1 MEENNTSI
9 FAQAKI
15 EYTQQLI
22 DVLTPNMFDGIK
34 SIYDESKV
42 VFSTQTNQSILNLF
56 RTFLEKV
63 PEWNNEL
70 VEVETER
77 IIKES
82 RCDWLDDLVTA
93 VFISHTKILTS
104 IGPNMKNT
112 RVNLTIPKTINFV
125 HKCYINLAREIW
137 KNPYLY
143 DESVSGSEYQKNMR
157 TIELIIKENIENTIR
172 KLLPVKEIL
181 KDHLDNFDNNEAE
194 NKRREENI
202 SLQAA
207 LIEEIRSLKNN
218 LTPSEN
224 GLSENEDND
233 ENEDNAE
240 NNDSPKNMDNET
252 AEIIQTLLEK
262 SKEDDEELIK
272 EQLEESENKESFEN
286 KIEIEESLPSN
297 NGYESPDEEK
307 VKQEC
312 ENIEINTI
320 QDITDDTNDNTVEE
334 IAYDNAEIIDPNKT
348 NSELMDNFKNNL
360 QVLESTPVE
369 EKVSDILSPRKET
382 EQIMDDPLF
391 NNEIKP
397 EGDNGTENEIETGEI
412 SEQDIINKDK
422 SDLEAESVEPVK
434 VEKLGIEEEEDINNP
449 DLKGIVMGKSPKKN
463 KDIKEIT
470 IIKKD
475 EDIPK
480 PEVNVNQEENNGLGS
495 IGEDSE
501 AKVEP
506 IETFNEEETNKKLE
520 EIITVPVNDDDT
532 ETVDNFISDI
542 SSLMEKKGVEVDKEV
557 KSYTLFDD
565 AAENE

>member
-1 MEENNTSI
+1 MEENSTSI
-9 FAQAKI
+9 FTQAKI

-42 VFSTQTNQSILNLF
+42 VFSTQTNKSILNLF

-104 IGPNMKNT
+104 IGPNLKNT
-112 RVNLTIPKTINFV
+112 RVNLTIPKTINFI

-143 DESVSGSEYQKNMR
+143 DENVSGSEYQKNMR

-194 NKRREENI
+194 NKRREENL

-224 GLSENEDND
+224 GLSDNEDN
-233 ENEDNAE
+233 NEDEVAVE
-240 NNDSPKNMDNET
+240 EAKKDSPKGMENLTPD
-252 AEIIQTLLEK
+252 IIQTLLAQVK
-262 SKEDDEELIK
+262 NNDEELIN
-272 EQLEESENKESFEN
+272 EQLQESASEEKPREA
-286 KIEIEESLPSN
+286 EEEETLPSN

-307 VKQEC
+307 VKAEC
-312 ENIEINTI
+312 ENIEINDI
-320 QDITDDTNDNTVEE
+320 QDITAENNDNTVTE
-334 IAYDNAEIIDPNKT
+334 IVYDNAEIINPDQT
-348 NSELMDNFKNNL
+348 NSELMENFKNNL
-360 QVLESTPVE
+360 QILENTPVE
-369 EKVSDILSPRKET
+369 DRVSDILSPRKPVREDPFKT
-382 EQIMDDPLF
+382 DDSP
-391 NNEIKP
+391 
-397 EGDNGTENEIETGEI
+397 NGEVVAEEVVQKEVVEKEVVEEPKIE
-412 SEQDIINKDK
+412 
-422 SDLEAESVEPVK
+422 VK
-434 VEKLGIEEEEDINNP
+434 VEKLGAEPESDDI
-449 DLKGIVMGKSPKKN
+449 DLKGIIMSKSPKKN
-463 KDIKEIT
+463 KETKEIK
-470 IIKKD
+470 IVKKD
-475 EDIPK
+475 D
-480 PEVNVNQEENNGLGS
+480 NVVEIGESTDNLGS
-495 IGEDSE
+495 IGEDTE
-501 AKVEP
+501 AVVEP
-506 IETFNEEETNKKLE
+506 IAEFNEAETNKKLE

-542 SSLMEKKGVEVDKEV
+542 SSLMEKKGVDVEKEV

>member
-1 MEENNTSI
+1 MEENSTSI
-9 FAQAKI
+9 FTQAKI

-42 VFSTQTNQSILNLF
+42 VFSTQTNKSILNLF

-104 IGPNMKNT
+104 IGPNLKNT
-112 RVNLTIPKTINFV
+112 RVNLTIPKTINFI

-143 DESVSGSEYQKNMR
+143 DENVSGSEYQKNMR

-194 NKRREENI
+194 NKRREENL

-224 GLSENEDND
+224 GLSDNEDN
-233 ENEDNAE
+233 NEEEVAE
-240 NNDSPKNMDNET
+240 EEVAEEAKKDSPKGMENLTPD
-252 AEIIQTLLEK
+252 IIQTLLAQVK
-262 SKEDDEELIK
+262 NNDEELIN
-272 EQLEESENKESFEN
+272 EQLQESASEEKPREA
-286 KIEIEESLPSN
+286 EEETLPSN

-307 VKQEC
+307 VKAEC
-312 ENIEINTI
+312 ENIEINDI
-320 QDITDDTNDNTVEE
+320 QDITSENNDNTVTE
-334 IAYDNAEIIDPNKT
+334 IVYDNAEIINPDQT
-348 NSELMDNFKNNL
+348 NSELMENFKNNL
-360 QVLESTPVE
+360 QILENTPVE
-369 EKVSDILSPRKET
+369 DRVSDILSPRKPVEEDPFKT
-382 EQIMDDPLF
+382 DDSP
-391 NNEIKP
+391 
-397 EGDNGTENEIETGEI
+397 NGGVVAEEVVEEEVVEKEVVEEPNIE
-412 SEQDIINKDK
+412 
-422 SDLEAESVEPVK
+422 VK
-434 VEKLGIEEEEDINNP
+434 VEKLGAEPESDDI
-449 DLKGIVMGKSPKKN
+449 DLKGIIMSKSPKKN
-463 KDIKEIT
+463 KEIKEIK
-470 IIKKD
+470 IVKKD
-475 EDIPK
+475 D
-480 PEVNVNQEENNGLGS
+480 NVVEIGKSTDNLGS
-495 IGEDSE
+495 IGEDTE
-501 AKVEP
+501 AVVEP
-506 IETFNEEETNKKLE
+506 IAEFNEEETNKKLE

-542 SSLMEKKGVEVDKEV
+542 SSLMEKKGVDVDKEV

>member
-1 MEENNTSI
+1 MEENSTSI
-9 FAQAKI
+9 FTQAKI

-42 VFSTQTNQSILNLF
+42 VFSTQTNKSILNLF

-104 IGPNMKNT
+104 IGPNLKNT
-112 RVNLTIPKTINFV
+112 RVNLTIPKTINFI

-143 DESVSGSEYQKNMR
+143 DENVSGSEYQKNMR

-194 NKRREENI
+194 NKRREENL

-224 GLSENEDND
+224 GVTDNEDND
-233 ENEDNAE
+233 EIEAEEDKK
-240 NNDSPKNMDNET
+240 DSPKDMNNLTPD
-252 AEIIQTLLEK
+252 IVQSLLAQVK
-262 SKEDDEELIK
+262 NNDKELINDQLQESISEVKSNEQEK
-272 EQLEESENKESFEN
+272 EET
-286 KIEIEESLPSN
+286 LPSN

-307 VKQEC
+307 VKAEC
-312 ENIEINTI
+312 ENIEINDI
-320 QDITDDTNDNTVEE
+320 QDITAENNDNTVTE
-334 IAYDNAEIIDPNKT
+334 IVYDNAEIINPDQT
-348 NSELMDNFKNNL
+348 NSELMENFKNNL
-360 QVLESTPVE
+360 QILENTPVE
-369 EKVSDILSPRKET
+369 DKVSDILSPKKPVE
-382 EQIMDDPLF
+382 EDPF
-391 NNEIKP
+391 KT
-397 EGDNGTENEIETGEI
+397 DNSPNGEI
-412 SEQDIINKDK
+412 VEEVVVEKV
-422 SDLEAESVEPVK
+422 AEEVEEPKIEVK
-434 VEKLGIEEEEDINNP
+434 VEKLGAEPEMDDIE
-449 DLKGIVMGKSPKKN
+449 LKGIIMSKSPKKN
-463 KDIKEIT
+463 KETKEIK
-470 IIKKD
+470 IVKKD
-475 EDIPK
+475 DNIVEIGESAD
-480 PEVNVNQEENNGLGS
+480 NLGS
-495 IGEDSE
+495 IGEDRE
-501 AKVEP
+501 AVVEP
-506 IETFNEEETNKKLE
+506 IGEFNEEEKNKKLE

-542 SSLMEKKGVEVDKEV
+542 SSLMEKKGVDVEKEV

>member
-1 MEENNTSI
+1 
-9 FAQAKI
+9 
-15 EYTQQLI
+15 
-22 DVLTPNMFDGIK
+22 MFDGIK

-224 GLSENEDND
+224 GLSENEDNV
-233 ENEDNAE
+233 ENEDNDE

-252 AEIIQTLLEK
+252 AEIIQSLLEK

-391 NNEIKP
+391 NNEIKS
-397 EGDNGTENEIETGEI
+397 EGDNGTENEKK
-412 SEQDIINKDK
+412 SEQDNINKDK
-422 SDLEAESVEPVK
+422 QEPVEPVK
-434 VEKLGIEEEEDINNP
+434 VEKLGVDEEEDLNNP

-506 IETFNEEETNKKLE
+506 IEKFNEEETNKKLE